1 MFKTKL
7 IIVGFAL
14 ISLYY
19 AKNYFNNDTIKKSNH
34 REICIGEVISIQKK
48 YNRDNNVY
56 ITFKDINNNIVT
68 CEILEKNLVKTNM
81 YITNKKLYA
90 YVNVLDDEDKAINNI
105 LYDINKT
112 KYLHSDIMDE
122 ELIIK

>member
-1 MFKTKL
+1 MAVFFLYKFLFLITKTINELAVLYFFK
-7 IIVGFAL
+7 IF
-14 ISLYY
+14 
-19 AKNYFNNDTIKKSNH
+19 
-34 REICIGEVISIQKK
+34 C
-48 YNRDNNVY
+48 YN
-56 ITFKDINNNIVT
+56 IKDINNNIVT